1 MAERYGGGGGG
12 GGGGSNNPADILA
25 GVMSVLQK
33 RARGFGPIVVALL
46 LVVVALTGFYQV
58 EPGEIAVLRTLG
70 RETSRSEP
78 GLHFRIPLV
87 QTVDTVNTSEVRRIE
102 VGFRGD
108 ENRPAEAQM
117 ITGDGNMV
125 EAHMTVQYRVADPS
139 KFLFRLSGPEEV
151 LRSAA
156 EVALRSVIGRTTI
169 DDAITRG
176 RGDVQQDT
184 LETLQRLMDAY
195 QSGISVSEVKLQ
207 SVDPPAEVKDAFHDV
222 VRAREEK
229 EKLINQARGYQ
240 EDVIPRARGEA
251 ERTIREAEG
260 YKEQRMLMAK
270 GDAHKFSS
278 IYAEYQKAQK
288 VTRRRMYLETMERV
302 LRKVEQKTI
311 VDGALAGSTVPIL
324 ALGGPGGAAR
334 AMAATNGATP

>member
-1 MAERYGGGGGG
+1 
-12 GGGGSNNPADILA
+12 
-25 GVMSVLQK
+25 
-33 RARGFGPIVVALL
+33 
-46 LVVVALTGFYQV
+46 
-58 EPGEIAVLRTLG
+58 
-70 RETSRSEP
+70 
-78 GLHFRIPLV
+78 
-87 QTVDTVNTSEVRRIE
+87 
-102 VGFRGD
+102 
-108 ENRPAEAQM
+108 
-117 ITGDGNMV
+117 
-125 EAHMTVQYRVADPS
+125 
-139 KFLFRLSGPEEV
+139 
-151 LRSAA
+151 
-156 EVALRSVIGRTTI
+156 
-169 DDAITRG
+169 
-176 RGDVQQDT
+176 
-184 LETLQRLMDAY
+184 
-195 QSGISVSEVKLQ
+195 
-207 SVDPPAEVKDAFHDV
+207 V